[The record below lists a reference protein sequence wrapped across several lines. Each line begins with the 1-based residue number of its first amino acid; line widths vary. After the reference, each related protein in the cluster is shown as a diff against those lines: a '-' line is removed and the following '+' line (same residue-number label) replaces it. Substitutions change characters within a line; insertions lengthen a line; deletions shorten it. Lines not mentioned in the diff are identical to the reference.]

1 MTFKHLRS
9 PAITIQSWQICALLI
24 LEWFWLNCYV
34 MLKRSSVFHLSSF
47 SLLSAGLY
55 CIPVIFFLKDK
66 KFSESWLLFLGNA
79 LFLFCIFILAAIYSR
94 KNNNDQKK
102 FNGFTITFT
111 GVILSCIMI
120 LLLALVYV
128 PDVYHA
134 GFSNTVL
141 RQSPP
146 TIPHG
151 LLFMILANALIGNFC
166 AGTFATI
173 IAKSAAEKENLPS

>member
-1 MTFKHLRS
+1 
-9 PAITIQSWQICALLI
+9 
-24 LEWFWLNCYV
+24 